1 MIDVNHLRN
10 GTTFKL
16 DGQPFIVLKYEF
28 TKMGRGNATI
38 KVKVRNLE
46 TQALTIKSFS
56 SGNSVEDIQLKRRK
70 MQYLFSDAHNSVFM
84 DQESF
89 EQIEVD
95 NELIVE
101 QKPYLSD
108 GLEVQVLF
116 WDPSTGSGQVALSVE
131 LPPKLIFTVKETG
144 PGEKGNSVSNMYKS
158 AVLNNGLQIK
168 IPLFVK
174 QGEKILVDTRDGGYV
189 SRA

>member
-56 SGNSVEDIQLKRRK
+56 SGNSVEDIQLIRKK
-70 MQYLFSDAHNSVFM
+70 MQYLYSDANNSVFM
-84 DQESF
+84 DLESF

-95 NELIVE
+95 NELIID

-116 WDPSTGSGQVALSVE
+116 WEEKALSVE

-144 PGEKGNSVSNMYKS
+144 PGEKGNSVSNMYKP
-158 AVLNNGLQIK
+158 AILNNGLQIK
-168 IPLFVK
+168 IPLFIK
-174 QGEKILVDTRDGGYV
+174 QGEKISADTRDGTYV